1 MSADEAPRALDEE
14 TIELVRRQIGIP
26 VHRSPRHQNEVS
38 SVDSFRHFARGYGD
52 DNPLY
57 GELAHGA
64 ASPWGSPI
72 APPLYPYSA
81 GVMRPVEWTPA
92 EREIMA
98 AGDPLRG
105 IGQYMC
111 GDRWIF
117 TRPIRPGDVLH
128 RSQSLFAAD
137 LKQSTF
143 GGGTGALVSH
153 RVDWEA
159 DDGTPFAYRY
169 LDFWHADRDRS
180 RKTGK
185 YREITRP
192 AYTDED
198 LARIDA
204 CYESEALRGAKPRPA
219 MDVAAGDELGP
230 IAKGPMAVTDV
241 IAWHVGTG
249 MGDFGVAALKLGYQ
263 NRRRVPA
270 FYQKNELGHWDA
282 AMRAHWDQA
291 WAERLG
297 QPAPYDYGVMRGAWL
312 SHLVTNWMGDGAWLW
327 QLSTAVRRFNH
338 IGDTHFVTGTVH
350 AVDTATSTVT
360 IDLAAINQR
369 GEATC
374 DGRAV
379 VVLPPAGS
387 DLAVLPEFDPGDVPE
402 ASAP

>member
-1 MSADEAPRALDEE
+1 MSATGTTPRVLEDAV
-14 TIELVRRQIGIP
+14 ELVRRQIGIR
-26 VHRSPRHQNEVS
+26 VRRSPRHLNEVS

-57 GELAHGA
+57 GEPSYGA
-64 ASPWGSPI
+64 TSPWGSPI
-72 APPLYPYSA
+72 AAPLYPYSA

-92 EREIMA
+92 ERAVMG

-117 TRPIRPGDVLH
+117 ARPIRPGDVLH
-128 RSQSLFAAD
+128 RSQSLSSAE
-137 LKQSTF
+137 LKQSSF

-159 DDGTPFAYRY
+159 EDGAPVAYRF

-180 RKTGK
+180 RSSGK
-185 YREITRP
+185 YRNIARVSYSE
-192 AYTDED
+192 EE

-204 CYESEALRGAKPRPA
+204 CYEAETIQGATPRSVH
-219 MDVAAGDELGP
+219 DVAVGDELGP
-230 IAKGPMAVTDV
+230 IAKGPLAVTDIV
-241 IAWHVGTG
+241 AWHVGTG
-249 MGDFGVAALKLGYQ
+249 MGDFGVAALKLGYK
-263 NRRRVPA
+263 NRRRVPS
-270 FYQKNELGHWDA
+270 FYQKNELGYWDA

-297 QPAPYDYGVMRGAWL
+297 QPAPYDYGVMRSAWL
-312 SHLVTNWMGDGAWLW
+312 AHVVTNWMGDGAWLW
-327 QLSTAVRRFNH
+327 KLSTAVRKFNH
-338 IGDTHFVTGTVH
+338 IGDTHFVMGVVH
-350 AVDTATSTVT
+350 QVDTAARRVT
-360 IDLAAINQR
+360 IDLTAVNQR

-379 VVLPPAGS
+379 VILPPAGGG
-387 DLAVLPEFDPGDVPE
+387 LAVLPEFDSDEVPE